1 MENEEEGCSG
11 NHIGMDWNFGGNG
24 KRRHLTLIAFAASLG
39 LLDTL
44 KDFHTLKFQMK
55 SQKKSRK
62 LQPLGNRF
70 KTQHNMSLFVQ

>member
-1 MENEEEGCSG
+1 MLLCSSMENEEEGCSG

-24 KRRHLTLIAFAASLG
+24 RRRHLTLIAFAASLG

-55 SQKKSRK
+55 SQKSQGNYNLLVTGLK
-62 LQPLGNRF
+62 LS
-70 KTQHNMSLFVQ
+70 KI